1 MFHFIVSSLRSLISS
16 LRMNRVD
23 LGTILTTFNM
33 AAMER
38 CTTSDE
44 LQVFIR
50 SNIQQI
56 LIGVIGNL
64 MDEKDSIYYLCATID
79 KLLDIIN
86 RVSFIFCIPS
96 ELESSLTCTS
106 NFVGRVV
113 EDDLLLLFLK
123 NSWN

>member
-1 MFHFIVSSLRSLISS
+1 
-16 LRMNRVD
+16 MNRVD
-23 LGTILTTFNM
+23 LGTILTTLNM

-64 MDEKDSIYYLCATID
+64 MDEKDSIDYLCATID

-86 RVSFIFCIPS
+86 RVSSIFCIPS

-106 NFVGRVV
+106 NFVGQRR
-113 EDDLLLLFLK
+113 
-123 NSWN
+123 